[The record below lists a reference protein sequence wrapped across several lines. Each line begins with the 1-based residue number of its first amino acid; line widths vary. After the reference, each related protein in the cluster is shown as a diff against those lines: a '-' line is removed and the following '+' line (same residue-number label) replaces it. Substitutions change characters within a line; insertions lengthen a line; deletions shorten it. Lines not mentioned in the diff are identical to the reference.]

1 MLYKGDFIRK
11 ISMAMKKV
19 FSKIINVLIV
29 LVIDKIVLLILENHA
44 YFALL
49 KLVL

>member
-1 MLYKGDFIRK
+1 MLYKGDFIK
-11 ISMAMKKV
+11 ENKYGNEKV
-19 FSKIINVLIV
+19 FSKIIKVLIV